1 MTSDASDNCWIPIRY
16 RGFYDV
22 PLAIHVRW
30 DDVDLLL
37 DCPFDEALDEY
48 SPEYRILH
56 VSAPPP
62 DEGAWGPIIDAGVEV
77 GRIPVAWVRLDE
89 SRRRFIDRSSVE
101 TVLAALQLK
110 LRTGGA
116 AR

>member
-56 VSAPPP
+56 VRHHRRAKAPGGRASTRVSRSAAFP
-62 DEGAWGPIIDAGVEV
+62 
-77 GRIPVAWVRLDE
+77 
-89 SRRRFIDRSSVE
+89 SR
-101 TVLAALQLK
+101 
-110 LRTGGA
+110 G
-116 AR
+116 

>member
-22 PLAIHVRW
+22 PLALHVRW
-30 DDVDLLL
+30 DDVALLL

-62 DEGAWGPIIDAGVEV
+62 GEGAWEPSIDAGVE
-77 GRIPVAWVRLDE
+77 RPH
-89 SRRRFIDRSSVE
+89 SRRVGEARRE
-101 TVLAALQLK
+101 PPTVHRPELGRDLTALQLK

>member
-22 PLAIHVRW
+22 PLLIHVRW

-62 DEGAWGPIIDAGVEV
+62 GEGAWGPSIDAGVEV
-77 GRIPVAWVRLDE
+77 GRIPVASVRLDE

-101 TVLAALQLK
+101 TVLTALQLK